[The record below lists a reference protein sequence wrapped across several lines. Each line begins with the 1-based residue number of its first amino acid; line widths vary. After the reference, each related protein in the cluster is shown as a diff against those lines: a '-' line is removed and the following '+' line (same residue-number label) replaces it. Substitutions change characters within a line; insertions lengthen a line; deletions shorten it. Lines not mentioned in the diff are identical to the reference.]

1 MVVET
6 HRGLRLEVTSRRMSG
21 PLVPG
26 GRPNMKMYGALLG
39 TAVVLMLGL
48 LVVPTVWTG
57 VLAFSEDGR
66 PSFGHFASVFTDP
79 ESRRAFLHTGI
90 WLGIAFLLVVVGFGL
105 AVVSQRFGRWSVVF
119 VNVMMLPFG
128 LSALASGAAFRIIF
142 DPAPERGTATALTTW
157 LVGSSPVW
165 LGPNL
170 IWLVLVSAFAWT
182 WLGFVVSLYRAG
194 LGAIPPE
201 LIRRARVQGSGG
213 WLRGIWHLQWR
224 LLRPVTAVVLLTLWV
239 AAARIFDLV
248 LIVAPGPMQDE
259 VNVVSVH
266 WWRLAT
272 SSADQGQSAAVAVVL
287 FAGVAAS
294 ALFGRKGMR
303 QPHWVAP
310 QPPRRPLRPLRH
322 WARRRRVPWLS
333 AGIGLA
339 VSLLWAFP
347 MFVLVVTAVRSPDDS
362 GAVGWWR
369 PATALLSTASLTEVL
384 GAGLP
389 GALWSTFV
397 VAAGSALIVASAALV
412 PAYALAAA
420 RHRILV
426 TALIIVL
433 SILAVLPVQMYVGPL
448 RQLIAD
454 WGLSGRAIPLILM
467 HAAAGLPFAILLLRG
482 ALASATES
490 RVVDALGTRTG
501 SRTDAARRLWR
512 TTGRAL
518 VAVAV
523 LEFVFVWDDFI
534 VSFLVSGP
542 GASPLTLV
550 LWGEARQFGIS
561 TGPVAAAAVVSA
573 LLPAVLLMLTWR
585 RWVVPGLT
593 GGVFR

>member
-1 MVVET
+1 MPVET

-26 GRPNMKMYGALLG
+26 GRPNMKLYGALLV
-39 TAVVLMLGL
+39 TAVTLMLVL

-57 VLAFSEDGR
+57 VLAFSENGR
-66 PSFGHFASVFTDP
+66 PSLAHFASVFTDP
-79 ESRRAFLHTGI
+79 GSLRAFLHTGI
-90 WLGIAFLLVVVGFGL
+90 WLLIAGLMLVVGFGL
-105 AVVSQRFGRWSVVF
+105 AVLSQQHFGRWSAAF

-142 DPAPERGTATALTTW
+142 DPAPERGSATALTT
-157 LVGSSPVW
+157 LLTGSSPVW

-170 IWLVLVSAFAWT
+170 IWLVLISAFAWT

-194 LGAIPPE
+194 LEAIPRE
-201 LIRRARVQGSGG
+201 HIRRARAQGSGG
-213 WLRGIWHLQWR
+213 WLRGMLNLQWR
-224 LLRPVTAVVLLTLWV
+224 LLRPVTWVVLLTLCV

-272 SSADQGQSAAVAVVL
+272 SSADQGPSAAVAVVL
-287 FAGVAAS
+287 LAGVAGV
-294 ALFGRKGMR
+294 ALLCRKMMR
-303 QPHWVAP
+303 QPHSVVP
-310 QPPRRPLRPLRH
+310 QPPRRPLRHWPRRGVPL
-322 WARRRRVPWLS
+322 LS
-333 AGIGLA
+333 TVIGLA

-347 MFVLVVTAVRSPDDS
+347 MFVLVVTAVRSPDDA

-369 PATALLSTASLTEVL
+369 PATALLSTASLAEVL

-389 GALWSTFV
+389 GALWSTLI
-397 VAAGSALIVASAALV
+397 VAGGSALIVASAALV

-420 RHRILV
+420 RHRALV
-426 TALIIVL
+426 TALTIVL

-448 RQLIAD
+448 RQLID
-454 WGLSGRAIPLILM
+454 GWGLSGRTIPLILM

-482 ALASATES
+482 ALASAAES
-490 RVVDALGTRTG
+490 RAGDTLGRRAG
-501 SRTDAARRLWR
+501 SRTDAARHLWR

-523 LEFVFVWDDFI
+523 LEFVLVWDDFI

-542 GASPLTLV
+542 GSSPLTLV

-561 TGPVAAAAVVSA
+561 TGPVAAAAVLSA
-573 LLPAVLLMLTWR
+573 LVPAGLLMGTWR